1 MYDYSMR
8 KEELKE
14 KLLQMFILGYKD
26 AEPSEEIWALVSA
39 GLGGIIFFAENL
51 KNRSEF
57 KSLSKRLQKNAKI
70 PLFLSI
76 DQEGGLVERTIFLD
90 VKNDYLTPKALSN
103 LDDKTDIKTHYELL
117 ARDLKDLGLN
127 LNFAPVLDVNTNPYN
142 PIINVRAFGNDASTV
157 MECMPFVL
165 DAYKENHIITCGKHF
180 AGHGDTSIDS
190 HLNMP
195 CVSMEYDKF
204 YKNHLICFEQ
214 AIKNGLETIMVSHV
228 HFPFF
233 DEVKTPASLSKNAIE
248 IYLKRILKF
257 DGLIFTDDMVMG
269 GISKNYGL
277 KESIILAIQ
286 AGIDM
291 LIFRNITTE
300 LLNVIDE
307 IVILASQDK
316 ELETK
321 ITKAYEKILKFKQE
335 KLKDFCQLPIK
346 IQENQKIIDKIAE
359 KTIIINKKGKC
370 LPLDKNAKITIVS
383 FNNKEIFNLSSS
395 LHSLGYFLQEYNVEE
410 YKYPI
415 DPTQGDIQKIRE
427 LANNYD
433 VIIFLAY
440 NAHMHDGQI
449 NLFNELK
456 APKILVN
463 CALDYDIQ
471 LFDNPDSIISLGCA
485 KEPSIKALSKLLI
498 QN

>member
-14 KLLQMFILGYKD
+14 KLLQMFVLGYKD
-26 AEPSEEIWALVSA
+26 TKPSEEIWTLIST

-51 KNRSEF
+51 RCRSAF
-57 KSLSKRLQKNAKI
+57 KLLTRDFQKLAKI

-90 VKNDYLTPKALSN
+90 KKINYLTPKALSCLKN
-103 LDDKTDIKTHYELL
+103 PKDIKKHYEIL
-117 ARDLKDLGLN
+117 AQDLKDLGLN

-142 PIINVRAFGNDASTV
+142 PIINVRAFGNDASIV

-165 DAYKENHIITCGKHF
+165 DAFKENQIITCGKHF
-180 AGHGDTSIDS
+180 AGHGDTSMDS

-307 IVILASQDK
+307 IAILASEDK
-316 ELETK
+316 ELENK

-335 KLKDFCQLPIK
+335 KLKNFTQRDFK
-346 IQENQKIIDKIAE
+346 IQK
-359 KTIIINKKGKC
+359 
-370 LPLDKNAKITIVS
+370 
-383 FNNKEIFNLSSS
+383 F
-395 LHSLGYFLQEYNVEE
+395 
-410 YKYPI
+410 
-415 DPTQGDIQKIRE
+415 
-427 LANNYD
+427 
-433 VIIFLAY
+433 
-440 NAHMHDGQI
+440 
-449 NLFNELK
+449 
-456 APKILVN
+456 
-463 CALDYDIQ
+463 
-471 LFDNPDSIISLGCA
+471 
-485 KEPSIKALSKLLI
+485 
-498 QN
+498 